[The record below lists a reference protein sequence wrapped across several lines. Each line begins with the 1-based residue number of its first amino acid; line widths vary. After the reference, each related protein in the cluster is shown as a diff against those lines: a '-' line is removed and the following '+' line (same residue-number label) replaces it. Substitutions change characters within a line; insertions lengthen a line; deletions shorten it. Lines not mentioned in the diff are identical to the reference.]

1 MIFTGI
7 VEEIG
12 QVRHIRK
19 GGQSAQIDIQAS
31 QVVQDIKIGDS
42 IAVNGVCLTVIRF
55 DGHHFVADVM
65 PETMVKTTLAGLN
78 PGSRVNLE
86 RALRLSDRLGG
97 HIMQGHVD
105 GLGKIIE
112 KSALDISFIFRIGA
126 PQDLMKFIVPK
137 GSIAIDG
144 TSLTVVEV
152 FDDSFTV
159 SLIPHTAAKTI
170 LGNKKAGDSVNLET
184 DILGRYIEKLLCST
198 EQKTRDPVSIEF
210 LAANGFL

>member
-1 MIFTGI
+1 
-7 VEEIG
+7 
-12 QVRHIRK
+12 
-19 GGQSAQIDIQAS
+19 
-31 QVVQDIKIGDS
+31 
-42 IAVNGVCLTVIRF
+42 
-55 DGHHFVADVM
+55 
-65 PETMVKTTLAGLN
+65 
-78 PGSRVNLE
+78 
-86 RALRLSDRLGG
+86 
-97 HIMQGHVD
+97 
-105 GLGKIIE
+105 
-112 KSALDISFIFRIGA
+112 
-126 PQDLMKFIVPK
+126 MKFIVPK